1 MMQFNANYDDN
12 CDDDDV
18 VGHLLGVVGGCHCNV
33 KMISG
38 PLLPWD
44 CKRLFLK
51 VSLLP
56 CTYLLFAARRLKIAF
71 FSMSQCFDFLFC
83 CWWNECKCFVFLF
96 FSHSSIP
103 HFQQEKGKGHGA
115 RHGKFQIIYSD

>member
-1 MMQFNANYDDN
+1 MMQLNANYDDN
-12 CDDDDV
+12 CDYDDDDDDDDDV

-38 PLLPWD
+38 PLLPSD

-71 FSMSQCFDFLFC
+71 FFNVSLFR
-83 CWWNECKCFVFLF
+83 F
-96 FSHSSIP
+96 FILLLV
-103 HFQQEKGKGHGA
+103 
-115 RHGKFQIIYSD
+115 D